1 MANIFRIK
9 RRATGGAG
17 APAGLTNAELAYNE
31 VDDILYYGKGISTG
45 ITAATVVAIGG
56 QGLLGNFVSLN
67 GIQTITGDKTFT
79 GLVNVPTVAGANN
92 STSAATTAWVRG
104 FAQPLATGLTAIAAL
119 ATFGG
124 LYQTSSGVYATRVLA
139 GTAGRVTVA
148 NGDGVAGAPTI
159 DLATTGVTAGTYTK
173 TTVDAYGRVTVGAN
187 MSNADVVASLGFT
200 PESVANKGVANGYAG
215 LDGTG
220 KVPTSQLPASVLGGM
235 NYQGTWNATT
245 NTPALANG
253 VGTKGYYY
261 KVATAGNTT
270 IDGSTGWS
278 LGDLIV
284 FNGTT
289 WDKVEGGSPDVVSVA
304 GKVGAVTLVAA
315 DIGGLGTM
323 ATQSASAVAITGGTV
338 AGSTITGNITGS
350 AANVTGVVNVPNGGT
365 GAATLT
371 GYVKGNGT
379 SAMTAVSTIPNT
391 DITGLGTMSTQSASA
406 VNITGGTIAASTISG
421 NITGNA
427 ANVTGVVTAAN
438 GGTGAASLTGY
449 VKGNGTGIMTASSTI
464 PNTDISGLGTMAV
477 QNASAVAITGGTID
491 AITLDGGTF

>member
-9 RRATGGAG
+9 RRASGGAG

-56 QGLLGNFVSLN
+56 QGLLGNFVNLN
-67 GIQTITGDKTFT
+67 GIQTISGDKTFT
-79 GLVNVPTVAGANN
+79 GLVDVPTVAAANN
-92 STSAATTAWVRG
+92 STRAASTAWVRG

-124 LYQTSSGVYATRVLA
+124 LYQTSAGVYATRVLA
-139 GTAGRVTVA
+139 GTAGRITVS
-148 NGDGVAGAPTI
+148 NGDGVAAAPTF
-159 DLATTGVTAGTYTK
+159 DLATTGVTAGSYPK
-173 TTVDAYGRVTVGAN
+173 VTVDLYGRVIAGSA
-187 MSNADVVASLGFT
+187 MSSGDVTTALGFT
-200 PESVANKGVANGYAG
+200 PENAANKGVANGYAG

-323 ATQSASAVAITGGTV
+323 ATQNAASVAITGGTV